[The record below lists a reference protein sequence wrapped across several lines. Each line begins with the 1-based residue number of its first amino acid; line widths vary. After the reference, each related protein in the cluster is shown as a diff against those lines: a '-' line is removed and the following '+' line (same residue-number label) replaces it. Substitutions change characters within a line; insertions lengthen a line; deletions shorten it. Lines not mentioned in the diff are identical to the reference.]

1 MTHLALVIGNGFD
14 IDAGLPSKYSDFV
27 DSLECDNLCKRFQG
41 LMLTSDYKANSLIAH
56 LQKVYGE
63 KNWFDIE
70 EEIYNFVKAHSNC
83 DDRGIAD
90 IRNEFDAIKKAL
102 IAYLKRVANGVKAS
116 EDKLSWQLMHALEQ
130 SPMTK
135 NLIFFNYTSC
145 YPLVGL
151 TYHHS
156 KAAATFT
163 DVHGSLKNGDIVLGC
178 DLHQGDKVNRQ
189 LSFMYKY
196 NMVKHSNYIVKN
208 LMTAKEIIFFGH
220 SVNEMDF
227 GYFRQFFEVVSKT
240 PDPIR
245 YLTFITYDEE
255 SERCIKDNIRNQG
268 IDVTG
273 LYNNLSSFTFLHTK
287 KMYNND
293 DMENSEWNK
302 FIMRITS
309 QDARA
314 YNTSSQQIFDS

>member
-1 MTHLALVIGNGFD
+1 MAHLALVIGNGFD

-27 DSLECDNLCKRFQG
+27 DSLEWEELCKRFQG
-41 LMLTSDYKANSLIAH
+41 LMLTSGYKAYSLIAH
-56 LQKVYGE
+56 LQKVHGE

-70 EEIYNFVKAHSNC
+70 EEIYNFVNENSNN
-83 DDRGIAD
+83 DELVIAD
-90 IRNEFDAIKKAL
+90 MRNEFDAIKKAL
-102 IAYLKRVANGVKAS
+102 VAYLKRVANGVKAS
-116 EDKLSWQLMHALEQ
+116 EDKLSWLLMHALEQ

-135 NLIFFNYTSC
+135 NFIYFNYTSC
-145 YPLVGL
+145 YPLVGP
-151 TYHHS
+151 TYHRS

-178 DLHQGDKVNRQ
+178 DLHQGDKVNRR

-196 NMVKHSNYIVKN
+196 NMVEHSNHIVKN
-208 LMTAKEIIFFGH
+208 LMSAKEIIFFGH

-227 GYFRQFFEVVSKT
+227 GYFRQFFEIVSKT

-268 IDVTG
+268 VDVTG
-273 LYNNLSSFTFLHTK
+273 LYNNLYGFTFLHTK
-287 KMYNND
+287 NLYND
-293 DMENSEWNK
+293 DQKEKTEWNK
-302 FIMRITS
+302 LIKRIMTKTNKGVTTRE
-309 QDARA
+309 
-314 YNTSSQQIFDS
+314 

>member
-1 MTHLALVIGNGFD
+1 MAHLALVIGNGFD
-14 IDAGLPSKYSDFV
+14 IDVGVPSKYSDFV
-27 DSLECDNLCKRFQG
+27 DSLEWDNLCKRFRG
-41 LMLTSDYKANSLIAH
+41 LMSSSPNYKENSLIAH

-70 EEIYNFVKAHSNC
+70 EEIYNFVNENSNN
-83 DDRGIAD
+83 DELVIAD
-90 IRNEFDAIKKAL
+90 MRNEFDAIKKAL
-102 IAYLKRVANGVKAS
+102 VAYLKRVANGVKAS

-135 NLIFFNYTSC
+135 NLIYFNYTSC

-151 TYHHS
+151 TYHRS

-163 DVHGSLKNGDIVLGC
+163 DVHGSLKNEDIVLGC
-178 DLHQGDKVNRQ
+178 DLHQGDKVNRR

-245 YLTFITYDEE
+245 YLTLITYDEE

-273 LYNNLSSFTFLHTK
+273 LYNNLYGFTFLHTK
-287 KMYNND
+287 KIYESDAEEQRMWSQFLLRLLTND
-293 DMENSEWNK
+293 K
-302 FIMRITS
+302 
-309 QDARA
+309 
-314 YNTSSQQIFDS
+314 

>member
-1 MTHLALVIGNGFD
+1 MAHLALVIGNGFD

-27 DSLECDNLCKRFQG
+27 DSPEWQKMCWNIRG
-41 LMLTSDYKANSLIAH
+41 LMNFPGYKENSLITH
-56 LQKVYGE
+56 LQKIYGE
-63 KNWFDIE
+63 KNWFDVE
-70 EEIYNFVKAHSNC
+70 EEIYNFIKAHPFS
-83 DDRGIAD
+83 DDLAISD
-90 IRNEFDAIKKAL
+90 IRNEFNAIKKSL
-102 IAYLKRVANGVKAS
+102 IDYLKRVGPSVKAS
-116 EDKLSWQLMHALEQ
+116 NDKFSWKLMHALEDC
-130 SPMTK
+130 PMTK
-135 NLIFFNYTSC
+135 NLIYFNYTSC
-145 YPLVGL
+145 FNLVGP
-151 TYHHS
+151 TYHLPE
-156 KAAATFT
+156 AAARFT
-163 DVHGSLKNGDIVLGC
+163 NVHGSLNDDIVLGC
-178 DLHQGDKVNRQ
+178 DLHPGDKINRQ

-273 LYNNLSSFTFLHTK
+273 LYNNLYGFTFLHTK
-287 KMYNND
+287 KIYESDAEEQRMWSQFLLRLLTND
-293 DMENSEWNK
+293 K
-302 FIMRITS
+302 
-309 QDARA
+309 
-314 YNTSSQQIFDS
+314 

>member
-1 MTHLALVIGNGFD
+1 MAHLALVIGNGFD

-27 DSLECDNLCKRFQG
+27 DSLEWDNLCKSFRG
-41 LMLTSDYKANSLIAH
+41 LMYSSPVYKENSLIAH

-70 EEIYNFVKAHSNC
+70 EEIYNFVREHSNC
-83 DDRGIAD
+83 DELAIAD

-102 IAYLKRVANGVKAS
+102 VAYLKRVANGVKAS
-116 EDKLSWQLMHALEQ
+116 DDKLSWQLMHALEQ

-135 NLIFFNYTSC
+135 NLIYFNYTSC

-151 TYHHS
+151 TYHLLE
-156 KAAATFT
+156 AAATFT
-163 DVHGSLKNGDIVLGC
+163 DVHGSLKNEDIVLGC
-178 DLHQGDKVNRQ
+178 DLHSGDKVNRQ

-196 NMVKHSNYIVKN
+196 NMAKHSNYIVKN

-240 PDPIR
+240 SDPMR
-245 YLTFITYDEE
+245 YLTFITYNEE

-268 IDVTG
+268 VDVTG
-273 LYNNLSSFTFLHTK
+273 LYNNLYSFTFLHTK
-287 KMYNND
+287 KMYEND
-293 DMENSEWNK
+293 DEEQRMWSQFLLRLLTNDKQENNNEMAK
-302 FIMRITS
+302 
-309 QDARA
+309 
-314 YNTSSQQIFDS
+314 

>member
-1 MTHLALVIGNGFD
+1 MAHLALVIGNGFD
-14 IDAGLPSKYSDFV
+14 IDVGLLSKYSDFV
-27 DSLECDNLCKRFQG
+27 DSSEWRDLCKRFRG
-41 LMLTSDYKANSLIAH
+41 LMLTSGYKANSLIAH
-56 LQKVYGE
+56 FQKVYGE

-70 EEIYNFVKAHSNC
+70 EEIYNFIKAHSNS
-83 DDRGIAD
+83 DDRVIAD

-102 IAYLKRVANGVKAS
+102 ITYLKRVANGVKAS

-135 NLIFFNYTSC
+135 NFIYFNYTSC

-163 DVHGSLKNGDIVLGC
+163 DVHGSLKNEDIVLGC
-178 DLHQGDKVNRQ
+178 DLHSGDKVNRQ

-196 NMVKHSNYIVKN
+196 NMVKHSTYIVKN

-245 YLTFITYDEE
+245 YLTFITYEEE

-273 LYNNLSSFTFLHTK
+273 LYNNLYSFTFLHTK
-287 KMYNND
+287 FFYKND
-293 DMENSEWNK
+293 QKEKIEWNK
-302 FIMRITS
+302 LIKRIMTKTTKGITI
-309 QDARA
+309 RG
-314 YNTSSQQIFDS
+314 